1 MTSAISENRIPYALE
16 PLHAALFLV
25 SRSVRSSAEAFR
37 LFLHHRCTA
46 PGSDL
51 VRSNRVLFSLHMIAE
66 DRFARE
72 ANQQPKQILNGRL
85 TAFLFAS
92 IFSYD
97 KEIRTAPD
105 HAGIVR
111 ILQFTVLPERI
122 RDQLCG
128 VLLYRG

>member
-1 MTSAISENRIPYALE
+1 M
-16 PLHAALFLV
+16 
-25 SRSVRSSAEAFR
+25 
-37 LFLHHRCTA
+37 
-46 PGSDL
+46 
-51 VRSNRVLFSLHMIAE
+51 LFSLHMIAE

-97 KEIRTAPD
+97 IEIRTAPD

-128 VLLYRG
+128 VRLYRG